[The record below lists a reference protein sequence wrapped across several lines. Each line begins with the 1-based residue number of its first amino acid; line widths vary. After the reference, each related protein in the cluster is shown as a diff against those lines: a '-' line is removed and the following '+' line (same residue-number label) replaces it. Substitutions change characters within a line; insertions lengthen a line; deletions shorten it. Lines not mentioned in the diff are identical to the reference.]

1 VASPTDTRAQLRL
14 TLLPLE
20 GSSKGTSV
28 IFVGLDTAD
37 RPPDWH
43 GGHVLAVLAPGQG
56 AQKPGML
63 TPWLELP
70 GAESFFRWAGAIAD
84 ADLLELGT
92 TGDAEAIK
100 DTAVT
105 QPLVVAMSLFIAREL
120 GGMPGPV
127 VHTPQ
132 AGRDVVIAGHSV
144 GELTAVALAGV
155 LSIEAA
161 IALTAV
167 RGRAMARS
175 CAQTP
180 TGMSAVLG
188 GEPDEVLA
196 AIEAHGLVPANRNGG
211 GQVVAAGSLDGLAA
225 LKADPPAKARVMP
238 LSVAGAFHTSYM
250 ASAREELEALVGG
263 LRPAHPSRLLLSNA
277 DGAAVDSGAEALSR
291 LVSQVTSPVR
301 FDACLSTLRD
311 LGVSAVI
318 ELPPAGAL
326 AGLAKREWKGADIEV
341 LALAGPADLDRARE
355 LITAERGRAEAE
367 HLPDWRVVVSPA
379 RGTVSP
385 ADVPEGTRL
394 PAGTPLGCV
403 RGRREEVKV
412 SAAYDGVLAEWL
424 VQDGDLVD
432 AGDPLARLYPE
443 VSE

>member
-1 VASPTDTRAQLRL
+1 VVSSTDTRLELRW
-14 TLLPLE
+14 TALPLE
-20 GSSKGTSV
+20 GSYKESPV
-28 IFVGLDTAD
+28 LFVGGSSTRDPST
-37 RPPDWH
+37 WH
-43 GGHVLAVLAPGQG
+43 GEEVLAVLAPGQG

-63 TPWLELP
+63 TDWLDLP

-127 VHTPQ
+127 VHSPQ
-132 AGRDVVIAGHSV
+132 GGRDVVITGHSV
-144 GELTAVALAGV
+144 GELTAAALAGV
-155 LSIEAA
+155 LSVEAA

-196 AIEAHGLVPANRNGG
+196 AIERHGLVPANRNGG
-211 GQVVAAGSLDGLAA
+211 GQVVAAGSLEA
-225 LKADPPAKARVMP
+225 LEAFKADPPAKARIMP

-263 LRPAHPSRLLLSNA
+263 LRPADPSRLLLSNA
-277 DGAAVDSGAEALSR
+277 DGAAVDSGAEVVSR

-301 FDACLSTLRD
+301 FDACLATLRD
-311 LGVSAVI
+311 IGVTAVL

-326 AGLAKREWKGADIEV
+326 AGLAKREWKGAGIEV
-341 LALAGPADLDRARE
+341 LALTSPADLDRARE
-355 LITAERGRAEAE
+355 LIAAERGRAEAE
-367 HLPDWRVVVSPA
+367 HSPDWRVVVSPV

-385 ADVPEGTRL
+385 ADVPEGSRV
-394 PAGTPLGCV
+394 PAGSPLGCI
-403 RGRREEVKV
+403 RSRREEVKL
-412 SAAYDGVLAEWL
+412 SAGYDGVLAEWL
-424 VQDGDLVD
+424 VHDGDLVD
-432 AGDPLARLYPE
+432 AGDPIARLYPE
-443 VSE
+443 VSA

>member
-1 VASPTDTRAQLRL
+1 
-14 TLLPLE
+14 
-20 GSSKGTSV
+20 
-28 IFVGLDTAD
+28 
-37 RPPDWH
+37 
-43 GGHVLAVLAPGQG
+43 VLAVLAPGQG

-63 TPWLELP
+63 TDWLDLP

-120 GGMPGPV
+120 GGLPGPV

-132 AGRDVVIAGHSV
+132 AGRDVVITGHSV
-144 GELTAVALAGV
+144 GELTAAALAGV
-155 LSIEAA
+155 LSVEAA

-180 TGMSAVLG
+180 TGMSAVIG
-188 GEPDEVLA
+188 GDPDEVLA
-196 AIEAHGLVPANRNGG
+196 VIERHGLVPANRNGG
-211 GQVVAAGSLDGLAA
+211 GQVVAAGALEALDA
-225 LKADPPAKARVMP
+225 LKADPPAKARIVP

-250 ASAREELEALVGG
+250 SSAREELEALVGG
-263 LRPAHPSRLLLSNA
+263 LSPASPSRLLLSNA
-277 DGAAVDSGAEALSR
+277 DGAAVVDGAEVVSR

-301 FDACLSTLRD
+301 FDACLATLRE
-311 LGVSAVI
+311 LGVTAVL

-326 AGLAKREWKGADIEV
+326 AGLAKREWKGTGIEV
-341 LALAGPADLDRARE
+341 LDAGALPLPLGQAG
-355 LITAERGRAEAE
+355 ERGRAEGE
-367 HLPDWRVVVSPA
+367 HAPDWRVVVSPV

-385 ADVPEGTRL
+385 AEVPEGTHL
-394 PAGTPLGCV
+394 PAGSPLGCV
-403 RGRREEVKV
+403 RSRREEVKV
-412 SAAYDGVLAEWL
+412 SAGYDGVLAEWL

-443 VSE
+443 VSA